1 VLSQRGRS
9 RRTRLDILAG
19 DFRRAATFAAAA
31 AASDLQVLTASQ
43 LHTPLPRADLT
54 ALKPRRTHQLDYW
67 QPETVGDLLFNYW
80 D

>member
-19 DFRRAATFAAAA
+19 DFRRAATFAA